1 MRKQAVSQ
9 MQNEYE
15 ANVAAF
21 FRIPNLLAESFVN
34 KKLLRI
40 SEDRLHLRPFSRY
53 QASIQISISATYLYL
68 RAEQWRGSALRHPQ
82 TLQRIRVLS
91 EFFKLGKEALSNIPT
106 ATIF

>member
-9 MQNEYE
+9 MQNENE
-15 ANVAAF
+15 ANVAAY

-53 QASIQISISATYLYL
+53 QASIQIWISGRLTSICAGGSGEEAGSGS
-68 RAEQWRGSALRHPQ
+68 GSAGHRGCRPPLPSPPTHP
-82 TLQRIRVLS
+82 T
-91 EFFKLGKEALSNIPT
+91 
-106 ATIF
+106 

>member
-1 MRKQAVSQ
+1 

-15 ANVAAF
+15 ANVAAY

-53 QASIQISISATYLYL
+53 QASIQISMFATYLYL
-68 RAEQWRGSALRHPQ
+68 RRAVQWRGSALCHPQ
-82 TLQRIRVLS
+82 P
-91 EFFKLGKEALSNIPT
+91 FLSN
-106 ATIF
+106 AYVY